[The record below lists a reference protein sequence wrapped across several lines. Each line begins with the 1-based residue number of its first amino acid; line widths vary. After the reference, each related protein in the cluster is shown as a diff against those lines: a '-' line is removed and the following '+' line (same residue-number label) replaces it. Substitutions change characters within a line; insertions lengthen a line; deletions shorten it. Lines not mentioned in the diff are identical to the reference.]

1 MDDNKSV
8 FSNPFDDDDMK
19 PIEDDS
25 SGHTFVWLILG
36 VVAIGCG
43 LVFAAAF
50 FFFKPDAQA
59 LAGKYFPSS
68 TATFT
73 QTPTVT
79 PSITPSPTST
89 ATPTPNMTATAAV
102 LQATDT
108 AAAYQAT
115 AVNAA
120 SIGRVILKD
129 TFDSNKNGW
138 VVKQSDD
145 EYGSTNYKIA
155 DGAYIWDATAHQAFI
170 GWVTADPKAVSDFY
184 LTVEVK
190 QSAGP
195 DSADYGVIFREDDN
209 SNFYYF
215 GIDDQGQYVL
225 YLYNNDWITL
235 IDWTESELIQP
246 GESNRITIL
255 GEGSHFI
262 FFINDQYLTEVTD
275 DSLASGTVALAI
287 ELAGV
292 DDNAVFQFDN
302 FELRVPK

>member
-1 MDDNKSV
+1 MNDNKSE

-19 PIEDDS
+19 PIEDDT
-25 SGHTFVWLILG
+25 SGRTFVWLILG
-36 VVAIGCG
+36 VAAIGCG

-50 FFFKPDAQA
+50 FFFKPDAQS
-59 LAGKYFPSS
+59 LVGKYFPSP

-73 QTPTVT
+73 RTPTVT

-89 ATPTPNMTATAAV
+89 ATPTPNMTAKAAV

-115 AVNAA
+115 ALNAA
-120 SIGRVILKD
+120 TSGRVILKD
-129 TFDSNKNGW
+129 AFDSNKNNW

-145 EYGSTNYKIA
+145 AYSLTTYKIA
-155 DGAYIWDATAHQAFI
+155 EGNYTWDATAHKAFI
-170 GWVTADPKAVSDFY
+170 GWVTADPKSVSDFY
-184 LTVEVK
+184 LSVEVK
-190 QSAGP
+190 QSSGP
-195 DSADYGVIFREDDN
+195 DSADYGVIFREDNN

-215 GIDDQGQYVL
+215 GINEQGQYIL
-225 YLYNNDWITL
+225 YLFNTDWSTL

-246 GESNRITIL
+246 GETNRITVL

-262 FFINDQYLTEVTD
+262 FFINDQYLIELTD
-275 DSLASGTVALAI
+275 DSIKSGTTALAI
-287 ELAGV
+287 ELAGA